1 MLLMSLGMFFTFHLK
16 THIPSFFVFILSSL
30 SHILCFSHISHNI
43 SSDFDFIYHC
53 LSKFSPSISGV
64 ILNLTKEI
72 RDPACVYYLLT
83 YALQI
88 VNDDPD
94 LSTQKKVQ
102 IFQSFP
108 TYLQSP
114 DNSLNGIGSTDQE
127 RQFLSSFKKIVSFYN
142 KNLPSKYQ
150 QILGKFIEKSLNI
163 YVAILTTPTRPTQIT
178 TSDQGAN
185 IVDRINDIDTVEQ
198 YNQRCVL
205 HIGLVFECIDKLF
218 IESGLVLHAAQGVID
233 TSMLAASAGIFV
245 QKVNLIRSFR
255 KNLFSHRSLWPR
267 EIWGLYVQ
275 NLDWFVDHSD
285 HIRAKLCINHM
296 VLDALKNGLDSIQYL
311 ALIQHHQPTFCF
323 VAVQIVA
330 AYALLAEVCCY
341 PTYVFS
347 TGNVDIRIGLLCDVS
362 LNCKTIAVAKG
373 YIYSS
378 LQKIEHNLIDP
389 ELDPVYLQPTVTQE
403 ETKKAIAQYQ
413 QFTQYLQRS
422 KEFCLG
428 FDSIP
433 SGWETVVKWVGLT
446 AGAALAFKYLTDYNN
461 LWDNEFFLRLN
472 RGHGGRD
479 DVEHFNPKKT
489 GKKRHGYRYQKSD
502 LEIDDYLSPERQ
514 LQSLENIMSSGG
526 SVSAE
531 EMEKV
536 LLADPK
542 DQNANLARAEAFLE
556 SMLKQG
562 PDVLDSVDFL
572 KELRMIEKELNI
584 DTSSFGNDGFDDD
597 GGIDMTQ
604 FKNMLGQIGADP
616 DALTNRSGEFPFA
629 GNSLPPGYIRDM
641 NLSLGKGN
649 VPLRKTDF
657 EEATNFK
664 DMDYMEDESDPFDTL
679 KKMNSGNFNDDKLEK
694 LLALGAQHDDSDSFD
709 ILKKFEGGDAD
720 LAKLLGIG
728 GSGPIENMED
738 DKFFDMIA
746 KMMDHGAGKD
756 E

>member
-1 MLLMSLGMFFTFHLK
+1 
-16 THIPSFFVFILSSL
+16 VFISS
-30 SHILCFSHISHNI
+30 SITTHCISLHVFLIPAYKI

-72 RDPACVYYLLT
+72 RDPACVYYLFT

-94 LSTQKKVQ
+94 LSTQKKLQ
-102 IFQSFP
+102 IFQSIP
-108 TYLQSP
+108 TYLQNP

-127 RQFLSSFKKIVSFYN
+127 RQFLSSFKKVVSFYT

-163 YVAILTTPTRPTQIT
+163 YTAILTIPTNPTQTT
-178 TSDQGAN
+178 TSDQAAN
-185 IVDRINDIDTVEQ
+185 TVDRINDIGTVKQ

-205 HIGLVFECIDKLF
+205 HTGLVFECIDKLF

-341 PTYVFS
+341 PTNVFS
-347 TGNVDIRIGLLCDVS
+347 TGNVDIRTGFLCDVS

-389 ELDPVYLQPTVTQE
+389 ELDPVYLQPTITQE

-413 QFTQYLQRS
+413 EFTQYLQRS

-446 AGAALAFKYLTDYNN
+446 AGAALAFKYFTDYNN
-461 LWDNEFFLRLN
+461 LWDDEFFLRLN
-472 RGHGGRD
+472 RGRGGRN
-479 DVEHFNPKKT
+479 DVERFNPKKT
-489 GKKRHGYRYQKSD
+489 GHKRHGYRYQKSD

-514 LQSLENIMSSGG
+514 LQSLENIMSRGG

-556 SMLKQG
+556 SLLKQG
-562 PDVLDSVDFL
+562 PDALDSADFL
-572 KELRMIEKELNI
+572 KELHMIEKELNI
-584 DTSSFGNDGFDDD
+584 GDDGFDDD
-597 GGIDMTQ
+597 GGIDVAQ

-664 DMDYMEDESDPFDTL
+664 DMDYMEDESDPFQTL
-679 KKMNSGNFNDDKLEK
+679 KKMNSPNVSDDKLEK
-694 LLALGAQHDDSDSFD
+694 LLALGAKHNDSDSFD
-709 ILKKFEGGDAD
+709 ILRNFEGGDAD
-720 LAKLLGIG
+720 FAKLLGLG
-728 GSGPIENMED
+728 GSGPIEDMED